1 MQTITIVLDG
11 GLVQSVYAA
20 DSNTRVIVL
29 DLDIEGSDPDD
40 PRIYMGHASVQEH
53 AIESYQS
60 MPDADRKALEK
71 FLIDN

>member
-1 MQTITIVLDG
+1 MQTITIVLEG

-40 PRIYMGHASVQEH
+40 PRIYRGTPVCRSTASR
-53 AIESYQS
+53 ATNPCPMRTGRRLRNS
-60 MPDADRKALEK
+60 
-71 FLIDN
+71 